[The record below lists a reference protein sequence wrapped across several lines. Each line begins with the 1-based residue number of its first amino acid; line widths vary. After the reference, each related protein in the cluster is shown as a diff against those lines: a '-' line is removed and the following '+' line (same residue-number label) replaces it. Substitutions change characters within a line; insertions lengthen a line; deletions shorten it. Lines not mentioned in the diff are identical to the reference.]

1 MLADFGLA
9 CEKHGEFIKV
19 DLLCCCGYQIITTKC
34 GWDGV
39 KTHSNL
45 AGTPRYMAPE
55 AYRDELCTE
64 KIDIYSFAM
73 LTWEMLTGQV
83 GVSENPLCLWCM
95 CFILN
100 S

>member
-73 LTWEMLTGQV
+73 LTWEKLTGQV
-83 GVSENPLCLWCM
+83 GVSGNPFCL
-95 CFILN
+95 
-100 S
+100 

>member
-1 MLADFGLA
+1 M
-9 CEKHGEFIKV
+9 
-19 DLLCCCGYQIITTKC
+19 DLQKFTIRSDLDDVQTQ
-34 GWDGV
+34 
-39 KTHSNL
+39 SNL

-83 GVSENPLCLWCM
+83 SFLANLIALSLHSVFSSVTAEKKCL
-95 CFILN
+95 
-100 S
+100 

>member
-1 MLADFGLA
+1 MGL
-9 CEKHGEFIKV
+9 ESLLFIEFYS
-19 DLLCCCGYQIITTKC
+19 DLDNVQTQ
-34 GWDGV
+34 
-39 KTHSNL
+39 SNL

-83 GVSENPLCLWCM
+83 SV
-95 CFILN
+95 
-100 S
+100 